1 MPDYDQQLTYCSNRR
16 ACSFEAR
23 HAGARGF
30 FSLVVGLVFVVMA
43 TACSEGSGSRSVMS
57 WSNVALLELLP
68 EETST
73 VLTVDVAG
81 FSAAAG
87 SEDLRLLLQPGRE
100 ADPLLHTVAGAID
113 SASAGLDP
121 AEDFNNFVLAY
132 LLAPEPSLLLLA
144 DSKENQIRTL
154 FESRDIE
161 QLEDYRGTTL
171 YLSSHGSRTVAML
184 SDGALCIGEESAVKR
199 VIDGIRDGGDGG
211 ADSRLT
217 AALARESEHAPITF
231 AMTMAASDD
240 PGEPEPG
247 VSTIEQAQMLAGGV
261 SITAGRLQG
270 AVRFHLAGARSFV
283 SRFNELAENDYGAG
297 LSAPD
302 DGTLEVQLAADLRV
316 HFNRFL
322 LKQLSYGL
330 EAIAY
335 ADATGVDANMPWLA
349 FNVAASPH
357 SIFINYTFSS
367 ETQREAFE
375 REVLPAGF
383 RLTPM
388 SIVSGEPPTYY
399 LVLNIYGSSGGLV
412 EGARAEWSVFVEDPV
427 SGVPRFMVVEAV
439 AASIAADPVNLLTAP
454 ENVQHV
460 VRGGVVTS
468 SVKRPQ
474 EDGGKLLYFSSAFPE
489 PAPGEQTVQLSPQF
503 AVANDYIYWSN
514 GVADRGIYNGSV
526 YARPVTLID
535 PMTFSVE
542 DNSRWATYLNETPRH
557 VLSYQNALEIII
569 SPWVNLSSDD
579 LDVTD
584 SHREALVE
592 FSNNFYPM
600 TAQGQALAA
609 FNGTGD
615 LTRPRVEATETPSIY
630 FHFLLLDPQGL
641 QDAVSGSTPYKLAP
655 IALADGN
662 VPQHYVT
669 LQVYAL
675 QDDACG
681 LAADWVTYVERAA
694 TGLPAT
700 GLPAT
705 GLPATGVP
713 ATGMPATLHLARYS
727 SRVCLDADTLFR
739 PPARVELDVQ
749 GSRHYL
755 VVESINSQ
763 FAASIDSDLGADV
776 LPGVD
781 WVTAADDQC
790 SVGGFC
796 GRSFYDGDSL
806 VASLREVDP
815 SAADISTMHTPWDEF
830 IDSQPVSVMLRGQPR
845 LLVTLPWTNV
855 QPLTSAITPVSS
867 GE

>member
-1 MPDYDQQLTYCSNRR
+1 MPDHDQQLKHSSDRR
-16 ACSFEAR
+16 VRSFEAG

-30 FSLVVGLVFVVMA
+30 FPLAVGLVFVMMV

-57 WSNVALLELLP
+57 LSNISLLELLP
-68 EETST
+68 EGTST
-73 VLTVDVAG
+73 VLTVDVAE
-81 FSAAAG
+81 FNAEAR
-87 SEDLRLLLQPGRE
+87 SEDLRLLLQPGRD
-100 ADPLLHTVAGAID
+100 ADPLLHKVASAID

-121 AEDFNNFVLAY
+121 AEDFSNFVLAY
-132 LLAPEPSLLLLA
+132 LLTPQPSLLLLA

-154 FESRDIE
+154 FESQDIE
-161 QLEDYRGTTL
+161 ELEDYRGTTL
-171 YLSSHGSRTVAML
+171 YLSSLGSRTVAML

-199 VIDGIRDGGDGG
+199 VIDGARDGDDSG

-217 AALARESEHAPITF
+217 AALARESGQAPITF
-231 AMTMAASDD
+231 AMTMAANDD
-240 PGEPEPG
+240 PGEPESG
-247 VSTIEQAQMLAGGV
+247 ASTIEQAQMLAGGV
-261 SITAGRLQG
+261 SIAAGQLQG
-270 AVRFHLAGARSFV
+270 AARFHLAGAQSFV
-283 SRFNELAENDYGAG
+283 SRFNELADNDYGAS

-302 DGTLEVQLAADLRV
+302 DETLEVQLTADLKE

-322 LKQLSYGL
+322 LKQLSFGL

-335 ADATGVDANMPWLA
+335 TDATGVDANMPWLT
-349 FNVAASPH
+349 FNVSASPH

-367 ETQREAFE
+367 EAQREVFE

-427 SGVPRFMVVEAV
+427 FGVPRFMVVEAV

-460 VRGGVVTS
+460 LSEGVVTS

-474 EDGGKLLYFSSAFPE
+474 EDGGEILYFGSAFPE
-489 PAPGEQTVQLSPQF
+489 PAPGEQTVQLSPGF
-503 AVANDYIYWSN
+503 AAANDYIYWRN
-514 GVADRGIYNGSV
+514 GVADRGVYNGSV
-526 YARPVTLID
+526 YAGPVTLID
-535 PMTFSVE
+535 PVTFSVE

-569 SPWVNLSSDD
+569 SPWFNLSSGD
-579 LDVTD
+579 LDVTE

-609 FNGTGD
+609 FNGAGD
-615 LTRPRVEATETPSIY
+615 LTRPRVEATGTPSIY
-630 FHFLLLDPQGL
+630 FHFLLHDPQGL
-641 QDAVSGSTPYKLAP
+641 QDAVSGSTSYKLAP
-655 IALADGN
+655 IALADGD

-669 LQVYAL
+669 LQVYTV

-681 LAADWVTYVERAA
+681 LSADWVTYVENS
-694 TGLPAT
+694 
-700 GLPAT
+700 
-705 GLPATGVP
+705 
-713 ATGMPATLHLARYS
+713 ATLHLARHS
-727 SRVCLDADTLFR
+727 SRVCVDADTLFR

-755 VVESINSQ
+755 DVESIGNQ
-763 FAASIDSDLGADV
+763 FAASIDFDLGVDV
-776 LPGVD
+776 RPGIA
-781 WVTAADDQC
+781 WVTTTDDQC
-790 SVGGFC
+790 SLGGYC
-796 GRSFYDGDSL
+796 DRVFYDGDSL
-806 VASLREVDP
+806 VAPLREVDP
-815 SAADISTMHTPWDEF
+815 SAVDISTLQTQWDDF
-830 IDSQPVSVMLRGQPR
+830 IESQPVSVMLRGQPR

-855 QPLTSAITPVSS
+855 QPSTSTIAPASS